1 MKDYLL
7 LLLAALLLATDFA
20 LNKLYQKHAGTS
32 LKAGFRFN
40 ALLGLFTALVF
51 WAMSGFAFH
60 ISWYSILMAGG
71 MTLLAVVY
79 TLVGFRI
86 LKAESM
92 ALYTMFLMTGGMVV
106 PYLWGLLFLDEPFSP
121 LRTAGLALIVASVIF
136 SNLGSKKNN
145 WRMLPLCVAV
155 FFLNGFV
162 SVISKM
168 HQIEV
173 GLPTVSATEFVMLSG
188 LFKFLLAGAAFLILF
203 FRDRSRKP
211 QEESKPI
218 RFKLL
223 LPLILC
229 SAVIGGVSY
238 ALQLTGASN
247 LPATV
252 LYPFVT
258 GGSMVFSTLVGII
271 AFREKPSKSI
281 ILGVCLC
288 FVGTLLFL

>member
-1 MKDYLL
+1 MKGSFMKDYLL
-7 LLLAALLLATDFA
+7 LLLAALLLAADFA

-40 ALLGLFTALVF
+40 ALLGLFTAIVF
-51 WAMSGFAFH
+51 WAMSGFTFH

-71 MTLLAVVY
+71 MTLLAVIY

-121 LRTAGLALIVASVIF
+121 LRTAGLVLIVASVIF

-145 WRMLPLCVAV
+145 WLVLPLCVAV

-173 GLPTVSATEFVMLSG
+173 ELPTVSATEFVMLSG

-203 FRDRSRKP
+203 FRDRSKKP
-211 QEESKPI
+211 QEEIKPV

-223 LPLILC
+223 LPLIL
-229 SAVIGGVSY
+229 SHWNY
-238 ALQLTGASN
+238 L
-247 LPATV
+247 
-252 LYPFVT
+252 
-258 GGSMVFSTLVGII
+258 
-271 AFREKPSKSI
+271 
-281 ILGVCLC
+281 
-288 FVGTLLFL
+288 